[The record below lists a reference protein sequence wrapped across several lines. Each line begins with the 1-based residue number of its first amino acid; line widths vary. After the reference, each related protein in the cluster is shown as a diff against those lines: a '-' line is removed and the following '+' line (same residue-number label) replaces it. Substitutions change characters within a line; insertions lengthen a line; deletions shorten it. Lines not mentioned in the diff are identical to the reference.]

1 MANRPPTWRTRGE
14 SASQMATGV
23 DQVPGASDKAPN
35 PGTPPTM
42 MLSTATGRRRRA
54 RGDERGSVTAE
65 LVIATPLLLLLILG
79 IVQFALWEHAAHV
92 AQATAQQGLAA
103 GRVQGGSDQAA
114 TAEAKSV
121 LAQLGSGV
129 LVHPSVTA
137 TRGVVTTTVV
147 VTGQAEGI
155 LPFLSLPVH
164 AVATGPTERF
174 TVNAGSGGP

>member
-1 MANRPPTWRTRGE
+1 MKSPTT
-14 SASQMATGV
+14 
-23 DQVPGASDKAPN
+23 
-35 PGTPPTM
+35 
-42 MLSTATGRRRRA
+42 TGRHRSP

-65 LVIATPLLLLLILG
+65 LVIATPLFLLLVLG

-114 TAEAKSV
+114 TAEAQSV

-129 LVHPSVTA
+129 LVRPSVTA
-137 TRGVVTTTVV
+137 TRGGVTTTVV
-147 VTGQAEGI
+147 VSGQAEGI

-174 TVNAGSGGP
+174 TVTSQGGGP

>member
-1 MANRPPTWRTRGE
+1 M
-14 SASQMATGV
+14 
-23 DQVPGASDKAPN
+23 K
-35 PGTPPTM
+35 
-42 MLSTATGRRRRA
+42 LSTMACRRRGT

-65 LVIATPLLLLLILG
+65 LVIAMPLLLLLVLG

-121 LAQLGSGV
+121 LAQLGTGV
-129 LVHPSVTA
+129 LTDPSVSA
-137 TRGVVTTTVV
+137 TRGAVTTTVV
-147 VTGQAEGI
+147 VTGKAEGI

-174 TVNAGSGGP
+174 TVTSQGGGP